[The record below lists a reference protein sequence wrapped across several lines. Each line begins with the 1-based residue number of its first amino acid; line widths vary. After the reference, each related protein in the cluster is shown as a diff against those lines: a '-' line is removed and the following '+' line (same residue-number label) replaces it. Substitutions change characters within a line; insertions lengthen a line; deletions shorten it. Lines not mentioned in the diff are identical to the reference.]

1 MAASGFFRK
10 TSLPSAVPSQASQ
23 VIRKSLDGTLR
34 KFEAENEKSI
44 DLPAQPHASFDLRHQ
59 KGLEAGEE
67 ASGDHV
73 GFRTRSED
81 KGLPNEFNKGF
92 SAAPCT
98 LSSSSCSSATADAEM
113 AQQEK
118 EATPVTGNHERFG
131 QQRARTK
138 DAEAA
143 EEQDL
148 LDLLPM
154 PGTSATKGAF
164 GALDPE
170 QQSRA
175 FMKPEGEGCFWTEA
189 SVDTFDDEFLCCTEL
204 PEEASNGWE
213 QAASRSTRSASSG
226 SPPNHRRP
234 LKAGLDTSAGT
245 STSQAKPAEFSSHSG
260 PLRKGS
266 GAERTQSPESPDE
279 RTEYAEQQHQQ
290 NQQNDP
296 QLLRND
302 LPVAQPLVGPAS
314 NHSKLR
320 RGSKTTAG
328 RSKDARD
335 RARESE
341 KERRTS
347 TNSASAVIASEGGKS
362 SRRRSSTRNSKG
374 ANSAGVPIHVEEA
387 ELSEPESVVT
397 DSDLS
402 EFLQELFRQ
411 YSTSRDKKGRPL
423 LSNAGLRRFLQE
435 PNVES
440 LNPTVALDL

>member
-1 MAASGFFRK
+1 MRYFSNLLLCPQQLCFCRCIWCLRSRA
-10 TSLPSAVPSQASQ
+10 AVPG
-23 VIRKSLDGTLR
+23 IH
-34 KFEAENEKSI
+34 E
-44 DLPAQPHASFDLRHQ
+44 
-59 KGLEAGEE
+59 
-67 ASGDHV
+67 
-73 GFRTRSED
+73 TRRRRRE
-81 KGLPNEFNKGF
+81 LQ
-92 SAAPCT
+92 SALT
-98 LSSSSCSSATADAEM
+98 
-113 AQQEK
+113 
-118 EATPVTGNHERFG
+118 
-131 QQRARTK
+131 
-138 DAEAA
+138 AA
-143 EEQDL
+143 EKHFTI
-148 LDLLPM
+148 LLP
-154 PGTSATKGAF
+154 
-164 GALDPE
+164 
-170 QQSRA
+170 
-175 FMKPEGEGCFWTEA
+175 GCFWTEA

-341 KERRTS
+341 KARVELGICSFLPERCRNGGPARTVPVPS
-347 TNSASAVIASEGGKS
+347 LQVREAASSAASVLPISLLNLLLVRQKLETAQFDAKQQRSELGRCAYPRGGLGWPVLNKS
-362 SRRRSSTRNSKG
+362 RSFPSS
-374 ANSAGVPIHVEEA
+374 
-387 ELSEPESVVT
+387 
-397 DSDLS
+397 
-402 EFLQELFRQ
+402 
-411 YSTSRDKKGRPL
+411 PL
-423 LSNAGLRRFLQE
+423 AILC
-435 PNVES
+435 
-440 LNPTVALDL
+440 